1 MRCWLLSPGDWE
13 ASLPPQPH
21 ANCLGI
27 GSEGDKRDSKGCEA
41 PPYGE
46 AQATLLRSQRPGLG
60 PEEPESALRQVVR
73 LLCELENLGG
83 AG

>member
-1 MRCWLLSPGDWE
+1 MHTPLAASSWPEE
-13 ASLPPQPH
+13 AH
-21 ANCLGI
+21 ANGLDVC
-27 GSEGDKRDSKGCEA
+27 SEGDKRDSKSCEA
-41 PPYGE
+41 QPYGE

-60 PEEPESALRQVVR
+60 PEEPKPALRQVVR